1 VACGALLADEAVT
14 VRGAMKS
21 RLQLL
26 AEMIAVNSTAALS
39 FHDAGGARELL
50 QGLRTQPAVIA
61 AALYLG
67 DREVFASY
75 QRAGAVPTEF
85 PSRVRPDQCAF
96 EGDRL
101 VVFRSVVMEGQVVG
115 TVFLAS
121 DLEELH
127 ARTARSLEIMALV
140 VAVSWLLAFLMGNR
154 LQRLISEPVIHLV
167 QTAKAVTLMRNY
179 AIRAHKNTDGEL
191 GQLIDGFNEMLGEIQ
206 QRDRALRRHRQS
218 LEEEVSARTAEL
230 RGLNSE
236 LTEARDRAEDGSRAK
251 SEFLANMSH
260 EIRTPMN
267 GILGMTELALG
278 TELSAEQRDYLA
290 TVKRSAESL
299 LTILNDILDFS
310 KIEAGKLEIE
320 PIAFRP
326 RECLEKVEKLLG
338 FRACE
343 KGLDLRTEIR
353 DDVPE
358 WVVGDPT
365 RVGQVLLNL
374 VGNAVKFTERGW
386 VAIEVSAS
394 PAGADG
400 MLLTF
405 SVRDTGIGIAPANLK
420 RIFEAF
426 SQADGSMTRRFGGT
440 GLGLTISSR
449 LAAMMGGGIGV
460 DSQPGEGSCFHF
472 SALVQR
478 TGEAGPHML
487 ERAERRTD
495 PSLRPLSVL
504 VAEDNRV
511 NQKVVTHLLEKQGHR
526 VTIASNG
533 REALEKL
540 LPGGFDAILMDVQ
553 MPEMNGLE
561 AARAIR
567 RAERGSGRHIP
578 ILAMTAHAMKGDR
591 ERCLA
596 SGMDGYVSKPI
607 RSQELLDALQ
617 RVISVPQLTVPL
629 Q

>member
-1 VACGALLADEAVT
+1 MLTVATALAVACGALLADEAVT

-26 AEMIAVNSTAALS
+26 AEMIAVNSTATLS
-39 FHDAGGARELL
+39 FHDAGSARELL
-50 QGLRTQPAVIA
+50 QGLRAQPAVIA
-61 AALYLG
+61 AALYSG
-67 DREVFASY
+67 DREVIASY
-75 QRAGAVPTEF
+75 ERPGAVRAELPA
-85 PSRVRPDQCAF
+85 RVLADQCVF

-101 VVFRSVVMEGQVVG
+101 VVFRSVVLEGQVLG
-115 TVFLAS
+115 TVYLAS

-140 VAVSWLLAFLMGNR
+140 MVVSWLLAFVMGNR
-154 LQRLISEPVIHLV
+154 LQRLISDPVIHLV

-206 QRDRALRRHRQS
+206 QRDCALRRHRQS

-230 RGLNSE
+230 RGLNAE
-236 LTEARDRAEDGSRAK
+236 LREARDRAEDGSRAK

-267 GILGMTELALG
+267 GILGMIELTLD
-278 TELSAEQRDYLA
+278 TDLSAEQRDYLA

-310 KIEAGKLEIE
+310 KIEAGKLEID

-326 RECLEKVEKLLG
+326 RECLEKVEKLLR
-338 FRACE
+338 FRARE
-343 KGLDLRTEIR
+343 KGLELRSQIH
-353 DDVPE
+353 DNVPE
-358 WVVGDPT
+358 WVIGDPT

-374 VGNAVKFTERGW
+374 AGNAVKFTERGW

-394 PAGADG
+394 PAGADC

-405 SVRDTGIGIAPANLK
+405 SVRDTGIGIAPANLE

-449 LAAMMGGGIGV
+449 LAAMMGGGIRV
-460 DSQPGEGSCFHF
+460 DSHPGEGSCFHF
-472 SALVQR
+472 SALVQPAR
-478 TGEAGPHML
+478 RGRAGDAG
-487 ERAERRTD
+487 RCGAAGRY
-495 PSLRPLSVL
+495 
-504 VAEDNRV
+504 
-511 NQKVVTHLLEKQGHR
+511 VTAR
-526 VTIASNG
+526 
-533 REALEKL
+533 
-540 LPGGFDAILMDVQ
+540 
-553 MPEMNGLE
+553 
-561 AARAIR
+561 AARV
-567 RAERGSGRHIP
+567 GG
-578 ILAMTAHAMKGDR
+578 G
-591 ERCLA
+591 
-596 SGMDGYVSKPI
+596 G
-607 RSQELLDALQ
+607 
-617 RVISVPQLTVPL
+617 
-629 Q
+629 